1 MSWKSRSS
9 AAVLVATVL
18 TGAGAAT
25 VANAVTSAQPPAP
38 AASTA
43 PVAAAAPTVPASAD
57 PENELRT
64 EQLAQ
69 SVDRLLAQVN
79 ELEQAVAAGAARAT
93 AAPAPTLQPQ
103 RTAPTAD
110 RTAAPAPTATLQPER
125 TAPTAD
131 RTAAPGSEAPASAAI
146 AGEDGDHDS
155 PSGESE
161 EPSDD

>member
-43 PVAAAAPTVPASAD
+43 PVAAAAPASAD

-93 AAPAPTLQPQ
+93 AAPAPTRQPQ
-103 RTAPTAD
+103 RTAPTAEW
-110 RTAAPAPTATLQPER
+110 TAAPAPAPAPALQPER
-125 TAPTAD
+125 TAPTPD

>member
-43 PVAAAAPTVPASAD
+43 PVAVVAPTVPASAD

-93 AAPAPTLQPQ
+93 AAPAPTLE
-103 RTAPTAD
+103 
-110 RTAAPAPTATLQPER
+110 PER

-131 RTAAPGSEAPASAAI
+131 WTAPTADWTAAPGSEAPASAAI

-155 PSGESE
+155 RSGESHE
-161 EPSDD
+161 SHESHEPSDD

>member
-38 AASTA
+38 AAS
-43 PVAAAAPTVPASAD
+43 VAAAAPTVPASAD

-69 SVDRLLAQVN
+69 SFDRLLAQVN

-110 RTAAPAPTATLQPER
+110 RTA
-125 TAPTAD
+125 PTAD

-146 AGEDGDHDS
+146 AGQDGHHDS
-155 PSGESE
+155 RSDEST
-161 EPSDD
+161 EPSHD

>member
-25 VANAVTSAQPPAP
+25 VANAVASAQPPVP
-38 AASTA
+38 SASTA
-43 PVAAAAPTVPASAD
+43 PVAVAAPVSAD
-57 PENELRT
+57 PANEQRT
-64 EQLAQ
+64 EQLTQ
-69 SVDRLLAQVN
+69 SVDRLLAQVS

-93 AAPAPTLQPQ
+93 AAPGSTP
-103 RTAPTAD
+103 
-110 RTAAPAPTATLQPER
+110 QPER
-125 TAPTAD
+125 AAPPTA
-131 RTAAPGSEAPASAAI
+131 RTAAPGSEAPASAVT